1 LNIEQGINVKE
12 SFDGQR
18 EKVVDMQFESMM
30 AKIGQRQMMA
40 TLLQGPLLLTM
51 ILSFGLPV
59 IYSMVNFT
67 SL

>member
-1 LNIEQGINVKE
+1 
-12 SFDGQR
+12 
-18 EKVVDMQFESMM
+18 MQFESMM